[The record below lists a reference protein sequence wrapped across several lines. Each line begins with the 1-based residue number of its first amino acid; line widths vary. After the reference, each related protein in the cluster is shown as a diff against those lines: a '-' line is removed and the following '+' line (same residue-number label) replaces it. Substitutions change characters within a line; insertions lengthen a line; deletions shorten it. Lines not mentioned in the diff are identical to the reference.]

1 MVGKNKLRLGRQH
14 NIVVNY
20 CCKRKLQEKN
30 ETEETIGFFVEF
42 LSLVT
47 YQSGKRGW
55 PSGPP
60 KYAYELGSLVLEMR
74 KLSATSEAELIHR
87 VVRVWVRNHP
97 GQKQR
102 LFLPFGNKFK
112 FGRKGARRLR

>member
-1 MVGKNKLRLGRQH
+1 M
-14 NIVVNY
+14 
-20 CCKRKLQEKN
+20 QEEN
-30 ETEETIGFFVEF
+30 ETEETIRFFVEF

-60 KYAYELGSLVLEMR
+60 EYANVLDSLVLEMR
-74 KLSATSEAELIHR
+74 KLSAASKAELIHR
-87 VVRVWVRNHP
+87 VVPIWVRNHP

-112 FGRKGARRLR
+112 FDVKEPED